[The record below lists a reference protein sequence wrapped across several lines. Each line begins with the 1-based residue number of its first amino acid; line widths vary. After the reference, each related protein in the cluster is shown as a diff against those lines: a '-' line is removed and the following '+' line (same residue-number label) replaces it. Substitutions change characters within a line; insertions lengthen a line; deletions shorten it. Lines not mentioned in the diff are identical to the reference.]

1 MPVAAP
7 KSCKT
12 CGAVVRDGGSRCE
25 LHKVRDG
32 TFADR
37 RRGTRH
43 ERGYGTE
50 WDKLR
55 PQVLAR
61 DAGLCQV
68 CLIDGLVTIS
78 NIVDHIIPKSEGGT
92 DDMVNLR
99 CICADH
105 HRLKTSQEAQRSRN
119 RKLIAPAYRR
129 HGGWSKV

>member
-78 NIVDHIIPKSEGGT
+78 NIVDHIIPKAEGGT
-92 DDMVNLR
+92 DDMVNLDFDG
-99 CICADH
+99 AY
-105 HRLKTSQEAQRSRN
+105 QRFSDW
-119 RKLIAPAYRR
+119 
-129 HGGWSKV
+129 HGPVPTKGFKRAASHTGGYD